1 MRRFYLFR
9 RNQNNKIYNAQI
21 INPLTGKK
29 MIARSTGCSD
39 KDEAHFTVMTWLK
52 NGEISDGPNQEK
64 RKLDEVYAVDDL
76 LSKLKTLS
84 LTGADTD
91 KIINIL
97 KERDLISNVRTKN

>member
-1 MRRFYLFR
+1 MRRFFLFKR
-9 RNQNNKIYNAQI
+9 KESPNYNAQI

-52 NGEISDGPNQEK
+52 NGEISDGSNQEK

-84 LTGADTD
+84 LNGADTD
-91 KIINIL
+91 KIINI
-97 KERDLISNVRTKN
+97 